1 LSSKKLHSMKKA
13 MFILSTV
20 LLFGI
25 LSSCSSS
32 DDVTVKKNWTFTIN
46 TVTVMSGISVPVVT
60 TENKDNLTEVEA
72 EAARLALET
81 ELKTEAQTQVQ
92 QAQALGMTISMTVT
106 VTKAERK

>member
-1 LSSKKLHSMKKA
+1 MKKA

-46 TVTVMSGISVPVVT
+46 TVTTMDGTSLPLT
-60 TENKDNLTEVEA
+60 MTQDENNLTEVEA

-81 ELKTEAQTQVQ
+81 ELKTEAQTEIQ
-92 QAQALGMTISMTVT
+92 QYASSGKTMTISIT
-106 VTKAERK
+106 VTKSVRK